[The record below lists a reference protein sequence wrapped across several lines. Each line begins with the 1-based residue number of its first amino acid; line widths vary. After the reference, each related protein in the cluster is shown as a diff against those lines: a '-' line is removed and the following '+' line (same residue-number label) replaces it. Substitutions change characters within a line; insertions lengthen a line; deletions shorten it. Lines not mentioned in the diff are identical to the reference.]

1 MTNAMARMPIAASGM
16 LPITLFRSFLRW
28 ARRETFSLAEALR
41 LREAEDAA
49 FLPDED
55 PRVLEEDR
63 RDELPVD
70 FPERD
75 CAMFHVLLK
84 TMSAAKQNA
93 GWLKDF
99 PKLSFR
105 YVKRENLS
113 PAIFCVG
120 RPVSLADATVGPLFP
135 HGSLWLYI
143 LTQKQ
148 SGVLIFC
155 VRRTNALRKASIFR
169 KIVSNTW
176 AYCYTTHG
184 LLF

>member
-16 LPITLFRSFLRW
+16 LPITLLRSFLRW

-84 TMSAAKQNA
+84 TMSAAKQHA
-93 GWLKDF
+93 GCLKDF
-99 PKLSFR
+99 P
-105 YVKRENLS
+105 
-113 PAIFCVG
+113 
-120 RPVSLADATVGPLFP
+120 
-135 HGSLWLYI
+135 
-143 LTQKQ
+143 
-148 SGVLIFC
+148 
-155 VRRTNALRKASIFR
+155 
-169 KIVSNTW
+169 
-176 AYCYTTHG
+176 
-184 LLF
+184 